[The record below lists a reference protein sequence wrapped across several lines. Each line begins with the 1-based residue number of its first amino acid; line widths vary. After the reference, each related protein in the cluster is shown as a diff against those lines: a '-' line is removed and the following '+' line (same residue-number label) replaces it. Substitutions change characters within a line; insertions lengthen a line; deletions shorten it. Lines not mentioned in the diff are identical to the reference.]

1 MKDQQDSTPL
11 TTTAAMDFSILSPR
25 PRQPED
31 FNDSFQVTLE
41 TDLLRRTHQEQLQR
55 QTRLFLLTLVILA
68 TLLLVG
74 VLYLDPHTITGEVSP
89 VELAVVAVTM
99 AGVSVAGGLWLLY
112 RWRATSHPVTPWLRA
127 L

>member
-1 MKDQQDSTPL
+1 MFISL
-11 TTTAAMDFSILSPR
+11 F
-25 PRQPED
+25 
-31 FNDSFQVTLE
+31 
-41 TDLLRRTHQEQLQR
+41 LLR
-55 QTRLFLLTLVILA
+55 QTKLFLLTLVILA

-74 VLYLDPHTITGEVSP
+74 VLYLDPHTITRSREVSP